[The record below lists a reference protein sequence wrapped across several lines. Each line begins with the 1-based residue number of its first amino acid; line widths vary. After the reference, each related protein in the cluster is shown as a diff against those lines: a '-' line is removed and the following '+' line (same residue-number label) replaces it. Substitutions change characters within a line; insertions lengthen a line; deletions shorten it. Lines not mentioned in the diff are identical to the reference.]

1 MSGSTAPAPDRDRPT
16 AADWLARAAAVTPRN
31 EAFIDG
37 RFVPAASGATFPDIA
52 GRDGGRITDV
62 AQGDVEDV
70 GRAVKAARTS
80 FDDRRW
86 ADQSPANR
94 KRILLKLADL
104 IRANRDEL
112 ALLESLDVGK
122 PIRDTL
128 AVDVP
133 SAAKTIQWY
142 AETID
147 KVYGEVGPTGPDAL
161 SLVTREPIG
170 VVAAIVPWNY
180 PLIVTAWKLGAA
192 LATGNSVVLKPASQS
207 PLTALRLAEL
217 AAEAGL
223 PDGVLNVVPGPG
235 AVIGDA
241 LARDPAVDKIAFT
254 GSTEVGRSLLRAVG
268 ETDVKAITLEL
279 GGKSPQV
286 VLADV
291 GDLEVAADTIGMGIF
306 YNSGQSCNAGSRL
319 IVHRSVREE
328 LVERIAALGRQLA
341 PGEPLDPATRLGSI
355 VDGRQLEKVLGYVAL
370 GREEGAQVVAGG
382 ERVREETGGFYIAPT
397 ILDGVDNGWRVAREE
412 IFGPVLTVIEFEDEA
427 DALAIANDTSY
438 GLAAGI
444 WTRDVNRAHRLAR
457 SIRAGVVWV
466 NTFDAADITVPFG
479 GFKQSGFGRDKGMAA
494 LEGYTQLK
502 TTWFDLSGG

>member
-1 MSGSTAPAPDRDRPT
+1 MTAPTKDRPT
-16 AADWLARAAAVTPRN
+16 AADWLARAAALEPRN

-37 RFVPAASGATFPDIA
+37 RFTPSASGQTFADIT
-52 GRDGGRITDV
+52 GRDGSRITDV

-70 GRAVKAARTS
+70 DRAVLAARTA

-86 ADQSPANR
+86 ADQSPADR
-94 KRILLKLADL
+94 KRVLLKLAEL
-104 IRANRDEL
+104 MRANKEEL

-122 PIRDTL
+122 PIRDTM

-180 PLIVTAWKLGAA
+180 PLIITAWKLGAA
-192 LATGNSVVLKPASQS
+192 LATGNSVILKPASQS

-235 AVIGDA
+235 AVIGTA
-241 LARDPAVDKIAFT
+241 LARHPSVDKIAFT
-254 GSTEVGRSLLRAVG
+254 GSTEVGKSLLRAVG
-268 ETDVKAITLEL
+268 ESDVKAISLEL

-291 GDLEVAADTIGMGIF
+291 GDVATAASTIGWGIF
-306 YNSGQSCNAGSRL
+306 YNSGQTCNAGSRL

-328 LVERIAALGRQLA
+328 LVERIAEFGRQVA
-341 PGEPLDPATRLGSI
+341 PGEPLDPATRLGAI
-355 VDGRQLEKVLGYVAL
+355 VDDRQLAKVLGYVDL
-370 GREEGAQVVAGG
+370 GREEGARVVSGG
-382 ERVREETGGFYIAPT
+382 KRVREETGGFFVEPT
-397 ILDGVDNGWRVAREE
+397 ILDGVDNAWRVAREE
-412 IFGPVLTVIEFEDEA
+412 IFGPVLTVTEFEDEA
-427 DALAIANDTSY
+427 DALAIANDTPY

-444 WTRDVNRAHRLAR
+444 WTRDINRAHRLAR

-494 LEGYTQLK
+494 LDGYTQLK
-502 TTWFDLSGG
+502 TTWFDLSG